1 MSLGEYHYRL
11 DGGRLAIPL
20 SLQPLFKEGIYF
32 HFLKEGCLA
41 GISSRKGAP
50 VDGRG
55 RVTVSSKLRQ
65 LAGIKDQAVVVFLDN
80 YMEFWGEKNW
90 ESELNI
96 SQVEE

>member
-1 MSLGEYHYRL
+1 LSLGEYHYRL
-11 DGGRLAIPL
+11 DRGRLVIPPPL
-20 SLQPLFKEGIYF
+20 RPLFKEGISF
-32 HFLKEGCLA
+32 HLLKEGCLA

-80 YMEFWGEKNW
+80 YMEVWGEKNW
-90 ESELNI
+90 ELELNI

>member
-1 MSLGEYHYRL
+1 MGFNWGPVGAKPGSNWSPTRVQLESKGE
-11 DGGRLAIPL
+11 
-20 SLQPLFKEGIYF
+20 
-32 HFLKEGCLA
+32 
-41 GISSRKGAP
+41 P

-80 YMEFWGEKNW
+80 YMEVWGEKNW
-90 ESELNI
+90 ELELNI